1 MGLIVNERDSL
12 INQFRERLE
21 VGFTHVC
28 VNYILVTFWQ
38 DVRMPILVMLKIFYY
53 SIYPCIMHANK

>member
-21 VGFTHVC
+21 VRFKHVC
-28 VNYILVTFWQ
+28 VNI
-38 DVRMPILVMLKIFYY
+38 
-53 SIYPCIMHANK
+53 S